1 MNYKAF
7 TLILFVLIFCL
18 SSTMASQRILS
29 GPGNSKMPIQY
40 HKPKPDSSATIQPPP
55 AAPQHFAFRSAQRS
69 VTVCN
74 EKVYGNCISPRPT
87 VRRRRCPYGSMCEST
102 LP

>member
-18 SSTMASQRILS
+18 SSIMASRRILT
-29 GPGNSKMPIQY
+29 GPGSTHMETRPRHPPGDK
-40 HKPKPDSSATIQPPP
+40 SATIQQPP
-55 AAPQHFAFRSAQRS
+55 AAPQHLTYRAIKKT

-74 EKVYGNCISPRPT
+74 EKVHGNCIHSPPT
-87 VRRRRCPYGSMCEST
+87 VTRCNLGERCKRTVVP
-102 LP
+102 